1 MTSSAPTG
9 PNGNLGSS
17 DPTGTALGASTAVVD
32 PAAAGGYD
40 EEDAATGRFSRV
52 REEASRLR
60 GEAGDRVRSYAEDG
74 KARATDRLDGFAQSI
89 HDIAGNLED
98 QVGPQLAQYAH
109 SAADKLDEISA
120 NLRNKSVDELVDD
133 ARGFVRRSPA
143 IAIGAAVAV
152 GFALSRFLKASKAE
166 AKPKR
171 VAKRSGGGRKSKPRY
186 DA

>member
-1 MTSSAPTG
+1 MTASTG
-9 PNGNLGSS
+9 PNGNIGSS

-32 PAAAGGYD
+32 PAASGGFGDDDAG
-40 EEDAATGRFSRV
+40 TGRFARV
-52 REEASRLR
+52 REEASRLK
-60 GEAGDRVRSYAEDG
+60 GEATGRARGYAEDG
-74 KARATDRLDGFAQSI
+74 KAIATDKLDGFARSI
-89 HDIAGNLED
+89 HDMAGNFEE

-152 GFALSRFLKASKAE
+152 GFALSRFLKASNAE
-166 AKPKR
+166 AKPRK
-171 VAKRSGGGRKSKPRY
+171 AKAAPKGRKAKPRY